1 MSNDNRPKVNVAQ
14 IVHQHDE
21 ERHLMD
27 YVRVVYKRRW
37 VAIPVLLAVF
47 TIGVINSYRTT
58 PLYRASTQLL
68 IEKDSP
74 KVGDLSTIFQQQ
86 DGWYNDDFYQT
97 QYKILQSRTL
107 ARRTAATMKLDQHP
121 AVREGVREVRTPWT
135 VGGAVRGAWGLATSL
150 VGGGSNGPGEPARA
164 AQKDPDPYMQYA
176 GMVLGSLGI
185 TPVRNSR
192 LVDISMTATNPQ
204 LAADLAN
211 AHARAYI
218 EQNLEYRFSASKDAT
233 DWLEAQL
240 AEQRKK
246 VEASESDLQR
256 YKEQHDAVAVEDRQN
271 IVVQRLSDLN
281 GAATKAKTT
290 RIEKEALYN
299 QLRSI
304 QNNNALDSFPAVLA
318 NEYIQRL
325 KGDLGDLQRQQA
337 QLADKYGDRHPE
349 MVKVR
354 SAIQSAEAKLQIE
367 IDKIVLSVKSE
378 FDTAAAQERT
388 LVGALEGGKSEALSL
403 NRKGIEFS
411 VLKRETESNRQVY
424 EALLQRT
431 KETGISGELKASN
444 IRVVDSAEVPG
455 GPFLP
460 RRERDLTMAALSGA
474 VLALGLVF
482 LFEYLDNRIKSPQEL
497 RAQLNVP
504 FLGMVPSVDVSSGT
518 LLHDG
523 VPPNFAEAIRGVRT
537 NVLFSS
543 ADEGVRVVVVT
554 SAGPGEGKSLF
565 SSNLS
570 VSLAQA
576 GQRVLHV
583 DADMRRPRVH
593 AIFDMAQEPGLS
605 NLLVG
610 DCKPSE
616 AIRKTS
622 VLNLCVLPAG
632 MIPPNP
638 AELLGSK
645 RCEEFFAT
653 LAQNFDWVILD
664 SPPVLA
670 VADASILANTATGV
684 VFVVGAD
691 QTSRQ
696 AARAALEQLQAVQAH
711 VIGAVLNRVDLE
723 KNPYYY
729 SAYYRKEY
737 SRYYQQAP
745 RPSQPASRPGQP
757 VSPPSRG

>member
-1 MSNDNRPKVNVAQ
+1 MSIEPRSKVNVAQ
-14 IVHQHDE
+14 LVQQHEE

-37 VAIPVLLAVF
+37 VAIPVFLAVLAV
-47 TIGVINSYRTT
+47 GAINSYRTT
-58 PLYRASTQLL
+58 PLYRASTQIL
-68 IEKDSP
+68 IEKDTP
-74 KVGDLSTIFQQQ
+74 KVGNLSTIFQQN
-86 DGWYNDDFYQT
+86 DGWNNDDFYQT
-97 QYKILQSRTL
+97 QYRILQSRSL
-107 ARRTAATMKLDQHP
+107 ARKTAEGMKLDVHP
-121 AVREGVREVRTPWT
+121 AVLRGLKDVRGPWT
-135 VGGAVRGAWGLATSL
+135 VRSAIAGAVGFAKSLA
-150 VGGGSNGPGEPARA
+150 GEQSAPVPATA
-164 AQKDPDPYMQYA
+164 AKKDLDPTAPYA
-176 GMVLGSLGI
+176 DMVLGSMGV
-185 TPVRNSR
+185 TPIRNSR
-192 LVDISMTATNPQ
+192 LVDITMTSTDPQ
-204 LAADLAN
+204 LAADMAN
-211 AHARAYI
+211 AHARTYI
-218 EQNLEYRFSASKDAT
+218 EQNLEYRFSASKEAT

-246 VEASESDLQR
+246 VEASEAGLQR

-271 IVVQRLSDLN
+271 IVVQRLGDLN
-281 GAATKAKTT
+281 SAATKAKTT

-299 QLRSI
+299 QLKSI
-304 QNNNALDSFPAVLA
+304 QNSNALDSFPAVLG
-318 NEYIQRL
+318 NEYIQKL
-325 KGDLGDLQRQQA
+325 KGELGDLQRQQA
-337 QLADKYGDRHPE
+337 QLTDKYGDRHPE

-354 SAIQSAEAKLQIE
+354 SAIQSAEAKLQME

-378 FDTAAAQERT
+378 YDTAAAQERT
-388 LVGALEGGKSEALSL
+388 LVGALEGGKAEALSL

-411 VLKRETESNRQVY
+411 VLQRDAESNRQVY

-444 IRVVDSAEVPG
+444 IRVVDPAEVPG

-460 RRERDLTMAALSGA
+460 RRQQDLTTAAFSGI

-482 LFEYLDNRIKSPQEL
+482 LFEYMDNRIKSPQEL

-504 FLGMVPSVDVSSGT
+504 FLGMVPSIDAKASAT
-518 LLHDG
+518 LLHEG

-543 ADEGVRVVVVT
+543 ADEGVRLIVVT

-593 AIFDMAQEPGLS
+593 AIFETAQEPGLS

-616 AIRKTS
+616 AIRKTA
-622 VLNLCVLPAG
+622 VQNLCVLPAG

-653 LAQNFDWVILD
+653 LGQNFDWVVLD

-670 VADASILANTATGV
+670 VADASILGNTATGV

-696 AARAALEQLQAVQAH
+696 AARAALEQLEAVQAH

-737 SRYYQQAP
+737 SRYYAQA
-745 RPSQPASRPGQP
+745 SQHRS
-757 VSPPSRG
+757 

>member
-1 MSNDNRPKVNVAQ
+1 MNNETRTKVNVAQ
-14 IVHQHDE
+14 LVHQHDE
-21 ERHLMD
+21 ERHLTD
-27 YVRVVYKRRW
+27 YLRVIYKRRW
-37 VAIPVLLAVF
+37 VATPAFLAVF
-47 TIGVINSYRTT
+47 ALGAINSYRTT
-58 PLYRASTQLL
+58 PLYRASTQIL
-68 IEKDSP
+68 IEKDTP

-97 QYKILQSRTL
+97 QYRILQSRSL
-107 ARRTAATMKLDQHP
+107 SRRTAEAMKLDTHP
-121 AVREGVREVRTPWT
+121 ALAGATQPVRGPWT
-135 VGGAVRGAWGLATSL
+135 LRSALAATIGFAKSAIGVDTPQATPPAASGG
-150 VGGGSNGPGEPARA
+150 E
-164 AQKDPDPYMQYA
+164 KDPYAQYA
-176 GMVLGSLGI
+176 GVVQGALSVN
-185 TPVRNSR
+185 PVRNSR
-192 LVDISMTATNPQ
+192 LVEITMTSVNPQ
-204 LAADLAN
+204 FAAELAN

-218 EQNLEYRFSASKDAT
+218 EQNLEYRFSASREAT
-233 DWLEAQL
+233 AWLESQL

-246 VEASESDLQR
+246 VEESEAELQR

-281 GAATKAKTT
+281 SAATKAKTT

-304 QNNNALDSFPAVLA
+304 QNSNAIDSFPAVLG

-325 KGDLGDLQRQQA
+325 KVDLGELQRQQA
-337 QLADKYGDRHPE
+337 QMSDKYGDRHPE

-354 SAIQSAEAKLQIE
+354 SAIQSAETKLQSE
-367 IDKIVLSVKSE
+367 VDKIVQSVRSE
-378 FDTAAAQERT
+378 YETALAQERT
-388 LVGALEGGKSEALSL
+388 LVNALEGGKSEALRL

-411 VLKRETESNRQVY
+411 VLQRDAESNRQVY

-444 IRVVDSAEVPG
+444 IRVVDTAEVPSA
-455 GPFLP
+455 PFLP
-460 RRERDLTMAALSGA
+460 RRQQDLTTAAFSGL
-474 VLALGLVF
+474 VLAFGLVF
-482 LFEYLDNRIKSPQEL
+482 LFEYLDSRIKSPQEL

-504 FLGMVPSVDVSSGT
+504 FLGMVPAIDVKSSAT
-518 LLHDG
+518 LLHEG
-523 VPPNFAEAIRGVRT
+523 APPNFAEAVRAVRT

-543 ADEGVRVVVVT
+543 ADEGVRIIVVT

-565 SSNLS
+565 SSNLA

-593 AIFDMAQEPGLS
+593 AIFDVSQEPGLS
-605 NLLVG
+605 NLLVA

-616 AIRKTS
+616 AIRKTP
-622 VLNLCVLPAG
+622 VANLCVLPAG

-645 RCEEFFAT
+645 RCDEFFAS
-653 LAQNFDWVILD
+653 LRQSFDWVILD

-670 VADASILANTATGV
+670 VADASILANTASGV

-696 AARAALEQLQAVQAH
+696 AARAALEQLEAVQAH

-737 SRYYQQAP
+737 SRYYAKATPP
-745 RPSQPASRPGQP
+745 RA
-757 VSPPSRG
+757 

>member
-1 MSNDNRPKVNVAQ
+1 MCS
-14 IVHQHDE
+14 
-21 ERHLMD
+21 
-27 YVRVVYKRRW
+27 
-37 VAIPVLLAVF
+37 
-47 TIGVINSYRTT
+47 S
-58 PLYRASTQLL
+58 
-68 IEKDSP
+68 
-74 KVGDLSTIFQQQ
+74 DLS
-86 DGWYNDDFYQT
+86 
-97 QYKILQSRTL
+97 
-107 ARRTAATMKLDQHP
+107 
-121 AVREGVREVRTPWT
+121 
-135 VGGAVRGAWGLATSL
+135 
-150 VGGGSNGPGEPARA
+150 
-164 AQKDPDPYMQYA
+164 
-176 GMVLGSLGI
+176 
-185 TPVRNSR
+185 
-192 LVDISMTATNPQ
+192 
-204 LAADLAN
+204 
-211 AHARAYI
+211 
-218 EQNLEYRFSASKDAT
+218 EY
-233 DWLEAQL
+233 
-240 AEQRKK
+240 
-246 VEASESDLQR
+246 
-256 YKEQHDAVAVEDRQN
+256 
-271 IVVQRLSDLN
+271 
-281 GAATKAKTT
+281 
-290 RIEKEALYN
+290 
-299 QLRSI
+299 
-304 QNNNALDSFPAVLA
+304 DS
-318 NEYIQRL
+318 
-325 KGDLGDLQRQQA
+325 
-337 QLADKYGDRHPE
+337 
-349 MVKVR
+349 
-354 SAIQSAEAKLQIE
+354 
-367 IDKIVLSVKSE
+367 
-378 FDTAAAQERT
+378 AAAQERS

-411 VLKRETESNRQVY
+411 VLQRDAESNRQVY

-444 IRVVDSAEVPG
+444 IRVVDPAEVPG
-455 GPFLP
+455 APFLP
-460 RRERDLTMAALSGA
+460 RRQQDLTTAAFSGF

-504 FLGMVPSVDVSSGT
+504 FLGMVPSIDVKSSGT

-543 ADEGVRVVVVT
+543 ADEGVRLIVVT
-554 SAGPGEGKSLF
+554 SAGPGEGKSMF

-593 AIFDMAQEPGLS
+593 AIFDTAQEPGLS

-610 DCKPSE
+610 DCRPSA

-622 VLNLCVLPAG
+622 VANLCVLPAG

-653 LAQNFDWVILD
+653 LGQNFDWVILD

-696 AARAALEQLQAVQAH
+696 AARAALEQLEGVQAH

-737 SRYYQQAP
+737 SRYYAQTTT
-745 RPSQPASRPGQP
+745 RSRAS
-757 VSPPSRG
+757 

>member
-1 MSNDNRPKVNVAQ
+1 MSIETRQKVNVAQ
-14 IVHQHDE
+14 LVHQHEE
-21 ERHLMD
+21 ERHLLD

-37 VAIPVLLAVF
+37 VALPVFLGVLA
-47 TIGVINSYRTT
+47 IGAINSYRTT
-58 PLYRASTQLL
+58 PLYRATTQIL
-68 IEKDSP
+68 IEKDAP

-86 DGWYNDDFYQT
+86 DGWNNDEFYQT
-97 QYKILQSRTL
+97 QYRILQSRSL
-107 ARRTAATMKLDQHP
+107 ARKTAEAMKLDAHP
-121 AVREGVREVRTPWT
+121 KLGAATQPVRGPWT
-135 VGGAVRGAWGLATSL
+135 IRGAIAGTIVFVKSA
-150 VGGGSNGPGEPARA
+150 VGIAPEPARTTEA
-164 AQKDPDPYMQYA
+164 PPQGDPFARYA
-176 GMVLGSLGI
+176 GVVLGSLSVS
-185 TPVRNSR
+185 PVRNSR
-192 LVDISMTATNPQ
+192 LVDISMTSTDPQ
-204 LAADLAN
+204 FAAELAN

-218 EQNLEYRFSASKDAT
+218 EQNLEYRFSASKEASA
-233 DWLEAQL
+233 WLESQL

-246 VEASESDLQR
+246 VEESEAALQR

-271 IVVQRLSDLN
+271 IVVQRLADLN
-281 GAATKAKTT
+281 SAATRAKTA
-290 RIEKEALYN
+290 RIEREALYN

-304 QNNNALDSFPAVLA
+304 QNSNALDSFPAVLG
-318 NEYIQRL
+318 NEYVQKL
-325 KGDLGDLQRQQA
+325 KGDLADLQRQQA
-337 QLADKYGDRHPE
+337 QLADRYGDRHPE

-354 SAIQSAEAKLQIE
+354 SAIQAAESKLEIE
-367 IDKIVLSVKSE
+367 IDKVVQSVKSE
-378 FDTAAAQERT
+378 YDTALAQERT
-388 LVGALEGGKSEALSL
+388 FVGALEGGKAEALSL

-411 VLKRETESNRQVY
+411 VLQRDAESNRQVY

-444 IRVVDSAEVPG
+444 IRVVDAAEVPG
-455 GPFLP
+455 TPFLP
-460 RRERDLTMAALSGA
+460 KRQRDLTTAAFSGL

-497 RAQLNVP
+497 RSQLNVP
-504 FLGMVPSVDVSSGT
+504 FLGMVPSIDVKTSGT
-518 LLHDG
+518 LLHEG

-543 ADEGVRVVVVT
+543 AEEGTRIIVVT

-565 SSNLS
+565 SSNLA

-593 AIFDMAQEPGLS
+593 AIFDLAQEPGLS

-616 AIRKTS
+616 SIRKTE
-622 VLNLCVLPAG
+622 VQNLCVLPAG

-645 RCEEFFAT
+645 RCDEFFAS
-653 LAQNFDWVILD
+653 LRQSFDWVILD

-670 VADASILANTATGV
+670 VADASILANTASGV

-711 VIGAVLNRVDLE
+711 VVGAVLNRVDLE

-737 SRYYQQAP
+737 SRYYAQAT
-745 RPSQPASRPGQP
+745 RPT
-757 VSPPSRG
+757 RG